1 MAKRYIGDAVI
12 TIEYVGETP
21 DGRGNYK
28 GTVRAGKHTW
38 RFDELHSGV
47 GGGGDSPEAYDEMA
61 QSAVSFASYYTT
73 HNRGDD
79 TPEWA
84 PSPEVADAIDEAVGY
99 AQRDNGEYEVR
110 RSPGG
115 KAHEEATMHEM
126 REPTP
131 NRDRVH
137 WKGDFSNNPRS
148 GTIEISG
155 DDGYA
160 IVRWDDGKTERVPTS
175 LFSTPRWS
183 VERRGGPRPPPAAG
197 PQPIPAPAPAP
208 TRSAHKP
215 PERARPAPPTRR
227 GRAR

>member
-79 TPEWA
+79 APEWA
-84 PSPEVADAIDEAVGY
+84 PPPEVADAIDVAVGY

-110 RSPGG
+110 RSPKGKVHEEGAVMHEVQLSEIRPERDDDDSKRWIIGSLTDIRTYVSNANPGG
-115 KAHEEATMHEM
+115 VYGDEEATRALVEAIQSAKH
-126 REPTP
+126 PP
-131 NRDRVH
+131 Y
-137 WKGDFSNNPRS
+137 
-148 GTIEISG
+148 GTNWG
-155 DDGYA
+155 LWLDANVDA
-160 IVRWDDGKTERVPTS
+160 LLAKAV
-175 LFSTPRWS
+175 
-183 VERRGGPRPPPAAG
+183 PPAT
-197 PQPIPAPAPAP
+197 AP
-208 TRSAHKP
+208 TRSAH
-215 PERARPAPPTRR
+215 RPLSRR
-227 GRAR
+227 RPR

>member
-79 TPEWA
+79 APEWA
-84 PSPEVADAIDEAVGY
+84 PPPEVADAINEAVGY
-99 AQRDNGEYEVR
+99 VQRDNGEYEVR
-110 RSPGG
+110 RSPKGKVHEEGAVMHEVQLSEIRPERDDDDSKRWIIGSLTDIRTYVSNANPGG
-115 KAHEEATMHEM
+115 VYGDEEATRALVEAIQSAKH
-126 REPTP
+126 PP
-131 NRDRVH
+131 Y
-137 WKGDFSNNPRS
+137 
-148 GTIEISG
+148 GTNWG
-155 DDGYA
+155 LWLDANVDA
-160 IVRWDDGKTERVPTS
+160 LLAKAV
-175 LFSTPRWS
+175 
-183 VERRGGPRPPPAAG
+183 PPAT
-197 PQPIPAPAPAP
+197 AP
-208 TRSAHKP
+208 TRSAH
-215 PERARPAPPTRR
+215 RPLSRR
-227 GRAR
+227 RPR